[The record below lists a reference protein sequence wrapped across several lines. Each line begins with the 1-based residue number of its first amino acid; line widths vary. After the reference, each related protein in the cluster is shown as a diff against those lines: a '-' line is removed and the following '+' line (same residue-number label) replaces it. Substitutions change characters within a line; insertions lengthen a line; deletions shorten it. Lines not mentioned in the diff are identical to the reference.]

1 MHASMWFSVRVLFQ
15 ESLFLSCQSRE
26 LLILSTLTGGCTLES
41 LWTPGYVAE
50 PSLCVCVCVCV
61 VLTPDCSLW
70 CLQRHGKGIMTWPN
84 KTVYVVSLRLV
95 EIT

>member
-50 PSLCVCVCVCV
+50 PSLCVCVCVCGAYSR
-61 VLTPDCSLW
+61 LF
-70 CLQRHGKGIMTWPN
+70 I
-84 KTVYVVSLRLV
+84 VVSAASW
-95 EIT
+95 